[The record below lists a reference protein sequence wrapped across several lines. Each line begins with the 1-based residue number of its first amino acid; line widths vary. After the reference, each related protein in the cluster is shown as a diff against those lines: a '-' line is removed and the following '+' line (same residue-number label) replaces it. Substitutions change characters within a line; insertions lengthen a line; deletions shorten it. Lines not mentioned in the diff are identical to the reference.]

1 MAVKILPASEVR
13 EQLSSILKD
22 LTKDKEPVVITQH
35 GKAKAVL
42 LDIDRYST
50 LMQLLE
56 DLEDIR
62 DFRLAEGEAARD
74 FEELMAEL
82 EGRPGVSA

>member
-1 MAVKILPASEVR
+1 MAIRILPASEVR
-13 EQLSSILKD
+13 EQLSRILKS
-22 LTKDKEPVVITQH
+22 LSENQEPVFITQH

-42 LDIDRYST
+42 MDIDRYNT

-62 DFRLAEGEAARD
+62 DFRLAEGEAAQD
-74 FEELMAEL
+74 FEEFMTQL
-82 EGRPGVSA
+82 EGRSGVSA

>member
-1 MAVKILPASEVR
+1 MAINILSASEVR
-13 EQLSSILKD
+13 EQLSRILKS
-22 LTKDKEPVVITQH
+22 LSEKKEPVFITQY

-42 LDIDRYST
+42 MDIDRYNA

-62 DFRLAEGEAARD
+62 DFRLAEGEPVQD
-74 FEELMAEL
+74 FEEFIAEL
-82 EGRPGVSA
+82 EGHPGVSA

>member
-1 MAVKILPASEVR
+1 MAVKILPASEIR
-13 EQLSSILKD
+13 EQLSKVLKS
-22 LTKDKEPVVITQH
+22 LSEEKEPVFITQY

-42 LDIDRYST
+42 MDIDRYND

-74 FEELMAEL
+74 FEEFMTEL
-82 EGRPGVSA
+82 EGRSGVSA